1 MKDWPNCKGS
11 GGRPQAQTGRQDTAE
26 QPAPAGRS
34 VSPSHQAGAGKQ
46 KGSEHLLTAVGGIAD
61 RYVVEAGVP
70 ETAES
75 PAGQTGAARQRT
87 VPPDGKAPSARPV
100 RPKKRRFLRW
110 GALAACLCLV
120 VLGGTILLRHL
131 AAPRWPIKQV
141 PASTTSE
148 QNTAPLPRWEELEI
162 SEQYVHLPFSGASYG
177 GAAAQLEAG
186 QVGEKLGD
194 AVLSGQDNYT
204 GETHTMPGAVHR
216 IQGIADTCAVAVR
229 FEGETAF
236 YVYRNSLYRPE
247 TLGQLI
253 DDLNLRETLSL
264 GSAWYNERKADG
276 QYAQIEFPDLPDE
289 AVWERLLA
297 DTSLPNVWSDA
308 NTFLDAMSVSVDI
321 PLLGYANI
329 SLGITEDGYL
339 TTNILDTGK
348 AFYIGQEAAQ
358 GFMDYV
364 LENCTGYEIVYTDPG
379 ESALPE

>member
-1 MKDWPNCKGS
+1 MDTSHPADTGKKKG
-11 GGRPQAQTGRQDTAE
+11 AE
-26 QPAPAGRS
+26 R
-34 VSPSHQAGAGKQ
+34 
-46 KGSEHLLTAVGGIAD
+46 LLTAVGGIAG
-61 RYVVEAGVP
+61 RYLVEAGLP
-70 ETAES
+70 DTAES
-75 PAGQTGAARQRT
+75 PAEQTGAARRRT
-87 VPPDGKAPSARPV
+87 VPPDGKAPPGGLAR
-100 RPKKRRFLRW
+100 RKKHRLLRW

-131 AAPRWPIKQV
+131 AASRWPIKQA
-141 PASTTSE
+141 PASTASE
-148 QNTAPLPRWEELEI
+148 PNTAPLPHWEELGI
-162 SEQYVHLPFSGASYG
+162 SEQYIHLPFGGASYDG
-177 GAAAQLEAG
+177 TTAQLEAG

-216 IQGIADTCAVAVR
+216 IQGIADACAVAVR

-264 GSAWYNERKADG
+264 GSAWYNERKAGG

-289 AVWERLLA
+289 AVWEWLLA
-297 DTSLPNVWSDA
+297 DTGLPNVWSDA

-321 PLLGYANI
+321 PLLGYTNI

-358 GFMDYV
+358 GFMGYV
-364 LENCTGYEIVYTDPG
+364 LENCTGYEIVYTDPD